1 MRTPAIIPRPEPLSA
16 PSSRPRPVRALR
28 PRAALLLTCAL
39 AALLATAACGA
50 PDPAVV
56 ATPTTTSTTPPD
68 PTRPPAELRWEAW
81 QGVQLPFAQEGPT
94 KIAESA
100 LGYSHSPQGAVLAA
114 IHHTLR
120 VSLSPDGSWPRM
132 AAQSLM
138 PGPGKDSW
146 VIARALL
153 SITTPADPA
162 TAPTITAYKVNTYA
176 DARAE
181 IVIYSTYPDAS
192 ITANTATVVWLSDDW
207 RLLIPDPAAKV
218 QTVQAVSFIPFDVV
232 RLEHPQ

>member
-1 MRTPAIIPRPEPLSA
+1 MRTSAI
-16 PSSRPRPVRALR
+16 RPRT
-28 PRAALLLTCAL
+28 ALLCLAWALT
-39 AALLATAACGA
+39 ALLATSGCG
-50 PDPAVV
+50 DPGPTAV
-56 ATPTTTSTTPPD
+56 ATLTTTAPPD
-68 PTRPPAELRWEAW
+68 PDRPPTAVRWEPW

-94 KIAESA
+94 KVADAA
-100 LGYSHSPQGAVLAA
+100 LGYTHSPQGAALAA

-120 VSLSPDGSWPRM
+120 VSLSPDTSWARM

-153 SITTPADPA
+153 SITSGADPA
-162 TAPTITAYKVNTYA
+162 TVPTITAYKVNTYA

-232 RLEHPQ
+232 KLEPPQ